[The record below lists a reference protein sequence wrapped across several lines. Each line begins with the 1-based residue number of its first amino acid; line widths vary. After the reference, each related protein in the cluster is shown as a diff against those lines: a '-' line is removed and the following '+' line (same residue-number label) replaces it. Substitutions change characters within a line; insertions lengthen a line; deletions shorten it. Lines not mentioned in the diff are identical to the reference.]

1 MSFFSG
7 ITSSLPSSV
16 TSLVPSSVTSML
28 PSSVTSMIPGSS
40 SSSSGLSVTDTMAG
54 AQQAATDV
62 QEGAKSAMSYVPYVL
77 GGMVVLAI
85 VILVPLYFLGY
96 LTPKKANVN
105 APATIGQNIAPFK
118 SGPSVE
124 AFQTTIDSADET
136 LINVQPLS
144 IKDVG
149 FQGPYPN
156 GVFDPDAATA
166 GALKA
171 GFRFLMLQIDFMDSD
186 KDSTRFAAP
195 MVPTLLLRSPS
206 GALLSTNSGSIAAVA
221 KAIANAGFNPST
233 PNSTRPIVLY
243 LHINRTPV
251 SAVSDPNGY
260 LAFLSKIAKD
270 LAPLAPYHVGLTPMG
285 NFTRQKMEGA
295 LLTTPLKSLEGQ
307 VIIMS
312 NADTTLFRSKSSSI
326 QQYNP
331 SEDLDFW
338 VNMRVFLD
346 SEEDVY
352 GITQLADPISP
363 PSAVIV
369 NMDRILSFSESK
381 RSAFAAKSKQR
392 YVIAMGSRTSN
403 PTPETISLLINTL
416 GVNSV
421 PVDIFTETTDSILA
435 ITDQYAKK
443 AFRPKPLSLQ
453 NIVQ

>member
-1 MSFFSG
+1 MSFLSG
-7 ITSSLPSSV
+7 LTSSLSSSV

-28 PSSVTSMIPGSS
+28 PSSVSSMIPGSS
-40 SSSSGLSVTDTMAG
+40 SSSSGLSVSDTLAG
-54 AQQAATDV
+54 TQQAATDV
-62 QEGAKSAMSYVPYVL
+62 QEGAKSAMSYIPYVL
-77 GGMVVLAI
+77 GGLIVLAV

-105 APATIGQNIAPFK
+105 TAATVGQNIAPFK

-124 AFQTTIDSADET
+124 AFQTTIDTADET

-149 FQGPYPN
+149 FQGPYPS
-156 GVFDPDAATA
+156 GTFDPEAATA

-171 GFRFLMLQIDFMDSD
+171 GFRFLMLQIDFMDSE
-186 KDSTRFAAP
+186 KDATRFAAP
-195 MVPTLLLRSPS
+195 KVPTLLIRSPS
-206 GALLSTNSGSIAAVA
+206 GSLLSTNSGSIAAVA
-221 KAIANAGFNPST
+221 QAIANAAFNPAT
-233 PNSTRPIVLY
+233 PNSTRPVVLY
-243 LHINRTPV
+243 LHINRTPS
-251 SAVSDPNGY
+251 SAVSDPNAY
-260 LAFLSKIAKD
+260 LDFLSKIAKA

-326 QQYNP
+326 QKYNP
-331 SEDLDFW
+331 AEDLDFW
-338 VNMRVFLD
+338 VNMRVYLD

-352 GITQLADPISP
+352 GITQLADPVSP

-369 NMDRILSFSESK
+369 NMDRILAFPESK
-381 RSAFAAKSKQR
+381 QKAFATKSKQQ

-403 PTPETISLLINTL
+403 PTPETINLLINTF

-421 PVDIFTETTDSILA
+421 PVDIFTDTTDSILA
-435 ITDQYAKK
+435 ITDQYANK
-443 AFRPKPLSLQ
+443 AFRPKPLALQ